1 MTSPLDFRSLS
12 PRLACLAKSLVLVL
26 TFAFVG
32 SAQASNRPRPARR
45 ASLVWLLASYQVEL
59 KRTDLDQFGPDTV
72 ELLIDIANTPRD
84 AAKVRVRALAGL
96 GLYPSEDSYAF
107 LTSLLNERNLIG
119 NFDGLQMRRQAIR
132 SLGRGF
138 GERAIDEL
146 MTFKNDEQP
155 AVRQAVAQALGDS
168 GSQRA
173 LPTLELWLDNE
184 QDITVKIAVDRAV
197 NQLRGR

>member
-1 MTSPLDFRSLS
+1 MTSPFVRNLL
-12 PRLACLAKSLVLVL
+12 LVL
-26 TFAFVG
+26 TFAFMG
-32 SAQASNRPRPARR
+32 NSAHAANRSRPERR
-45 ASLVWLLASYQVEL
+45 ASLVWLLASYHTEL
-59 KRTDLDQFGPDTV
+59 KRTDLDQLGPDTV

-84 AAKVRVRALAGL
+84 AARVRVRALAGL

-119 NFDGLQMRRQAIR
+119 NHDGLQMRRQAIR
-132 SLGRGF
+132 SLGRAF

-146 MTFKNDEQP
+146 MTFKNDEQ
-155 AVRQAVAQALGDS
+155 AGVRQSVAQALGDS

-173 LPTLELWLDNE
+173 LPVLELWLDVE
-184 QDITVKIAVDRAV
+184 TDITVKMAIDRAV